1 LKHEELMPAV
11 SLRFHIQPLRYFC
24 VITEL

>member
-1 LKHEELMPAV
+1 MPAV